1 MEASET
7 CPMQEAVRW
16 GILGTA
22 RIARR
27 RVMPALAGSAW
38 ARVVAVGSRDRQT
51 AEAMA
56 RETGIERAYGS
67 YEEVLQDPDVEAV
80 YIPLPNHLHLPWIE
94 RAAAAGKHVLCEKP
108 LTLDR
113 QQAERARQVCR
124 EAGVLL
130 MEAFMWRWQPRY
142 VRLRQLLD
150 EGAIGEV
157 RLVRAAFS
165 FVLPDLAADIRGK
178 PEWGGGAL
186 FDVGCYCI
194 NAARWVFGAEPIEV
208 HCFSHVDPQL
218 GVDLTTTGILRFPGG
233 RQAVFDASFEMT
245 GGQRLE
251 IVGTRGTVWVPRP
264 FQPDGADGFFLGGA
278 SGDLA
283 VSAGQ
288 GLPHRLGTSTHG
300 GTAGAAAP
308 QGYGLE
314 GPSGPAAPPDHY
326 RLQFEA
332 FSRWVR
338 EGRTEPAPPGEDGL
352 LNMTVLDACA
362 RSARER
368 RPVAVSPTA

>member
-1 MEASET
+1 MEAST
-7 CPMQEAVRW
+7 TRSSPLHAPQEPVRW

-22 RIARR
+22 RIARH
-27 RVMPALAGSAW
+27 RVLPALASSAV
-38 ARVVAVGSRDRQT
+38 ARVVAVGSRERQA
-51 AEAMA
+51 AEAFA
-56 RETGIERAYGS
+56 RDTGIERAYGS
-67 YEEVLQDPDVEAV
+67 YDEVLHDPEVEAV

-113 QQAERARQVCR
+113 QEAERARRVCR

-142 VRLRQLLD
+142 ARLRQLLD
-150 EGAIGEV
+150 EEAVGEV

-165 FVLPDLAADIRGK
+165 FVLPDLAANIRGK

-186 FDVGCYCI
+186 FDVGCYCV
-194 NAARWVFGAEPIEV
+194 NAARWVFGAEPTEV
-208 HCFSHVDPQL
+208 HCSSHVDPQL

-233 RQAVFDASFEMT
+233 REAVFDASFEMT

-264 FQPDGADGFFLGGA
+264 FQPNGIDGFYVGGA

-283 VSAGQ
+283 VG
-288 GLPHRLGTSTHG
+288 
-300 GTAGAAAP
+300 AGA
-308 QGYGLE
+308 E
-314 GPSGPAAPPDHY
+314 GPDTPGGQSGRGPRDAASEHAAGGPAPPDHY

-332 FSRWVR
+332 FSRWVQ
-338 EGRTEPAPPGEDGL
+338 EGRKEPVPPGEDGL
-352 LNMTVLDACA
+352 LNMAVLDACA

-368 RPVAVSPTA
+368 RPVAVAPPA

>member
-1 MEASET
+1 MEVSTTRPFREYAPPE
-7 CPMQEAVRW
+7 PVRW

-27 RVMPALAGSAW
+27 RVLPALARSAV
-38 ARVVAVGSRDRQT
+38 ARVVAVGSRDRGV
-51 AEAMA
+51 AEAFA
-56 RETGIERAYGS
+56 EATGIERAYGR
-67 YEEVLQDPDVEAV
+67 YDEVLQDPDVEAV

-113 QQAERARQVCR
+113 QQAERARRACR

-142 VRLRQLLD
+142 VELRRLLNA
-150 EGAIGEV
+150 GAIGEV
-157 RLVRAAFS
+157 RLVRVAFG
-165 FVLPDLAADIRGK
+165 FVLPDLAADIRGR

-194 NAARWVFGAEPIEV
+194 NAARWVFGAEPVEV
-208 HCFSHVDPQL
+208 LCSSHVDPRL
-218 GVDLTTTGILRFPGG
+218 KIDLTTVGVLRFPGG
-233 RQAVFDASFEMT
+233 RAAVFDASFEMT

-251 IVGTRGTVWVPRP
+251 IVGTRGTVWVPQP
-264 FQPDGADGFFLGGA
+264 FQPDGADGFFLGG
-278 SGDLA
+278 
-283 VSAGQ
+283 
-288 GLPHRLGTSTHG
+288 
-300 GTAGAAAP
+300 
-308 QGYGLE
+308 
-314 GPSGPAAPPDHY
+314 PSGERAVGAQAGGDAARSATQVPPPDHY

-338 EGRTEPAPPGEDGL
+338 DGRREPMPPGEDGL
-352 LNMTVLDACA
+352 LNMAALDACA
-362 RSARER
+362 RSAQLR
-368 RPVAVSPTA
+368 RPVAVEAPAG

>member
-1 MEASET
+1 MTDAAH
-7 CPMQEAVRW
+7 PPVRW

-38 ARVVAVGSRDRQT
+38 AQVVAVGSRDRQA
-51 AEAMA
+51 AEAFA
-56 RETGIERAYGS
+56 RETCIDRAYGS
-67 YEEVLQDPDVEAV
+67 YDEVLQDPDVEAV

-165 FVLPDLAADIRGK
+165 FVLPDLAANIRGK

-194 NAARWVFGAEPIEV
+194 NAARWVFGAEPVEV
-208 HCFSHVDPQL
+208 QCFSHVDPQL

-283 VSAGQ
+283 VSAGE
-288 GLPHRLGTSTHG
+288 GLPHRLGVPAPG
-300 GTAGAAAP
+300 GATGRSVS
-308 QGYGLE
+308 E
-314 GPSGPAAPPDHY
+314 GREVEEPSGPAAPPDHY
-326 RLQFEA
+326 RLQFET

-338 EGRTEPAPPGEDGL
+338 EGREEPVPPGEDGL
-352 LNMTVLDACA
+352 LNMAVLDACA
-362 RSARER
+362 RSAREG

>member
-1 MEASET
+1 MEASGTSSET
-7 CPMQEAVRW
+7 RTSVDPVRW

-22 RIARR
+22 RIARN
-27 RVMPALAGSAW
+27 RVLPALAGSAV
-38 ARVVAVGSRDRQT
+38 ARVVAVGSRNRQA
-51 AEAMA
+51 AEAFA
-56 RETGIERAYGS
+56 RETGISRAYGS
-67 YEEVLQDPDVEAV
+67 YDEVLQDPEVEAV
-80 YIPLPNHLHLPWIE
+80 YIPLPNHMHLPWIE

-113 QQAERARQVCR
+113 QEAERARQVCR

-142 VRLRQLLD
+142 ARLRRLLD
-150 EGAIGEV
+150 EGAVGEV

-165 FVLPDLAADIRGK
+165 FVLPDLAANIRGK

-194 NAARWVFGAEPIEV
+194 NAARWVFGAEPV
-208 HCFSHVDPQL
+208 DVVCSSHVDPQL

-233 RQAVFDASFEMT
+233 REAVFDSSFEMT

-264 FQPDGADGFFLGGA
+264 FQPDGVDGFYVGGV

-283 VSAGQ
+283 V
-288 GLPHRLGTSTHG
+288 
-300 GTAGAAAP
+300 GAADGPDTPGVQSGGGPRGAASEDAP
-308 QGYGLE
+308 GE
-314 GPSGPAAPPDHY
+314 AALANHY
-326 RLQFEA
+326 RLQFET

-338 EGRTEPAPPGEDGL
+338 EGRKEPAPPGEDGL
-352 LNMTVLDACA
+352 LNMAVLDACA
-362 RSARER
+362 RSAREG